1 MSFMFIKRI
10 SVLVLAFILVAKLVD
25 CVKPVDEPAAHESA
39 SSSKNAELKSEHEN
53 LFDMENYRKTLEKGQ
68 RMWWFDFIYLFAIYL
83 IEHNSVEKSG
93 LPARSYEMRKICA
106 KISVCE
112 I

>member
-1 MSFMFIKRI
+1 MSFIFIKRI

-68 RMWWFDFIYLFAIYL
+68 RMWFD
-83 IEHNSVEKSG
+83 
-93 LPARSYEMRKICA
+93 
-106 KISVCE
+106 
-112 I
+112 